1 MKIIL
6 SRKGFDSG
14 SGGYPSPI
22 LPSGELCSLPIPEPQ
37 SDNGR
42 CKRYEEIRIGDHSIG
57 TIVND
62 LTQGKITPEKPAHLD
77 PDLNFD
83 SIARAENWKPIFG
96 QAGAAETHLQNQGVK
111 EGDIFVFFG
120 LFRQVEQVAGRYS
133 YVRGALP
140 LHIIFGW
147 LQIER
152 RIPVDNL
159 SEVPSWALDHPH
171 CIGKKYGNRDSIY
184 ISSESIKLL
193 NIDKPGAGTFK
204 RFDLALRLTSP
215 SPSKTSVWQLPSWF
229 HPKGENSSL
238 SYHKNLT
245 RWTLAN
251 DHVLLKSVSR
261 GQEFVLDCEVYPE
274 SIDWLR
280 NILELSD

>member
-22 LPSGELCSLPIPEPQ
+22 LPSGELCSLPIPEPI
-37 SDNGR
+37 SDIR
-42 CKRYEEIRIGDHSIG
+42 SQRYEEIRIGNHSLG
-57 TIVND
+57 SLVND

-120 LFRQVEQVAGRYS
+120 LFRQVEQVAGKYS
-133 YVRGALP
+133 YVRGAPP

-147 LQIER
+147 LQIEQ
-152 RIPVDNL
+152 RIPVDSL
-159 SEVPSWALDHPH
+159 SEIPSWALNHPH
-171 CIGKKYGNRDSIY
+171 CKSEKYGNRDSIY
-184 ISSESIKLL
+184 ISSERIKLL

-204 RFDLALRLTSP
+204 KFDLALCLTSP
-215 SPSKTSVWQLPSWF
+215 SASKTSIWQLPSWF
-229 HPKGENSSL
+229 HPKSENSSL
-238 SYHKNLT
+238 SYHQNLT
-245 RWTLAN
+245 RWKLE
-251 DHVLLKSVSR
+251 DDYVLLNTVSR
-261 GQEFVLDCEVYPE
+261 GQEFVLNCEEYPE
-274 SIDWLR
+274 SLDWLC
-280 NILELSD
+280 NILELCN